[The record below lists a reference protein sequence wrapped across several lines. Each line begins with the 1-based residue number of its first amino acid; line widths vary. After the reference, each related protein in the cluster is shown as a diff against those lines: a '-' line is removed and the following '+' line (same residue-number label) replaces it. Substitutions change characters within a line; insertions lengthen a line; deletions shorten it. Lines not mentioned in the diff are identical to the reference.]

1 MDFEREGEEGEL
13 EIEINET
20 HEAMEEEVW
29 GLLRLNFEWLHTF
42 NFMIFSDF
50 IVKKYLCKLFMQI
63 MYANYLLA
71 NEQVA
76 DAIYEQ

>member
-20 HEAMEEEVW
+20 HEAMEEEGW

-42 NFMIFSDF
+42 NVRILSGF
-50 IVKKYLCKLFMQI
+50 IVKKYLFIYGGKLFVQI
-63 MYANYLLA
+63 
-71 NEQVA
+71 
-76 DAIYEQ
+76 I

>member
-42 NFMIFSDF
+42 NFRILSGF
-50 IVKKYLCKLFMQI
+50 IVKKYLCKLCMRI
-63 MYANYLLA
+63 MYANYVCELF
-71 NEQVA
+71 
-76 DAIYEQ
+76 IS